1 VGVGLQVPFPR
12 SGGSAKS
19 QPVFPC
25 STAGR
30 FGALGPLLTSSVPV
44 AISVAITVS
53 TLTGCYDSR
62 WGQQKVAQQ
71 HNAAAAAPAEL
82 RLASRE
88 SASEPLPTAPR
99 EGLLRVQ
106 KVRVRALVTRSFTA
120 QVVVAP
126 RHLRDLFEDANRITE
141 PELGLHLELAET
153 RPWPMVDEDDL
164 VKTFDA
170 LRAADAGDG
179 VDWVVGF
186 VGSVPRASRSFHEIG
201 RGALVGKHLLVRAPS
216 SAERHDAIEKS
227 FDELP
232 EEQRR
237 DLEKRLRRHRATVV
251 FLHELGHTLGADH
264 DASPQSIMFPEY
276 NPKVSAFGAASVD
289 VMRTAIAKRNEA
301 PAASAVAARGPV
313 APASTTTTTAATV
326 AAALSVASTAAPA
339 PVSEPLVPETPELT
353 GAARE
358 RFVDAYETAAHGE
371 VAAAWTTLKPLFER
385 YLASMAVQDL
395 RCQLASRT
403 MRFELARRECAPLMK
418 LSTTPSKPQR

>member
-1 VGVGLQVPFPR
+1 LL
-12 SGGSAKS
+12 
-19 QPVFPC
+19 
-25 STAGR
+25 
-30 FGALGPLLTSSVPV
+30 AL
-44 AISVAITVS
+44 AISAP

-88 SASEPLPTAPR
+88 PVSEPLPPAPR
-99 EGLLRVQ
+99 EGSLRVQ

-120 QVVVAP
+120 QVVDAP

-141 PELGLHLELAET
+141 PELGLHLELSDT

-170 LRAADAGDG
+170 LRATDAGDG

-186 VGSVPRASRSFHEIG
+186 VGSVPRASRSFHEVG

-251 FLHELGHTLGADH
+251 FLHELGHTLGAEH
-264 DASPQSIMFPEY
+264 DTSPQSIMFPEY
-276 NPKVSAFGAASVD
+276 NSKVSAFGAASVD
-289 VMRTAIAKRNEA
+289 VMRAAITKRNEA
-301 PAASAVAARGPV
+301 PAASAVAARALVSPAPTAPGK
-313 APASTTTTTAATV
+313 ASPASTTTTTAA
-326 AAALSVASTAAPA
+326 ALPA
-339 PVSEPLVPETPELT
+339 ETPELT

-358 RFVDAYETAAHGE
+358 RFVDAYETAAHGD
-371 VAAAWTTLKPLFER
+371 VAAAWTTLKPLVER
-385 YLASMAVQDL
+385 YGTSMAVQDL

-403 MRFELARRECAPLMK
+403 MRFELARRECAALMK
-418 LSTTPSKPQR
+418 LSITPSKPQP